1 MGHEVKQ
8 AKWAAEILAYA
19 LDTLKKNGVVTKKE
33 LCKKVKDANINTRAV
48 KDVYKRLTRYP
59 EVFEDVTNKLF
70 GINYEIAKHLDYLGK
85 RGQIKRDG
93 LLTTEIIETI
103 QRPKKKE
110 RLKTK
115 GHCDKVGSSIFS
127 KATTLRGW
135 A

>member
-8 AKWAAEILAYA
+8 AKWASEILAYA

-33 LCKKVKDANINTRAV
+33 LCKKVKDA
-48 KDVYKRLTRYP
+48 
-59 EVFEDVTNKLF
+59 
-70 GINYEIAKHLDYLGK
+70 H
-85 RGQIKRDG
+85 
-93 LLTTEIIETI
+93 IETI

-115 GHCDKVGSSIFS
+115 EHCNKNSNIIFS